1 MKIIS
6 GCVIA
11 VLLACVGA
19 RAFAQ
24 TNSSALQGKVFT
36 NSGPAD
42 SATVVLLNYPDSS
55 VVKSTISSKAGGFY
69 FDRLSGGK
77 YIIFITKLNYSKSY
91 SGPYEVVQGKS
102 RDIGFIT
109 INGSS
114 AQLAGVTIAGKK
126 NFVEVKSDR
135 TVLNVDQNVMSAGAS
150 LLDVLATSPGVKV
163 VNDEILYHGGQKAL
177 IAINGK
183 PVLLSGE
190 ELVNFLRNYQSS
202 SVSRIELIDNP
213 GAKYDAGSSS
223 GGMINIILK
232 RSKDFG
238 SNVSLTESAGYGD
251 KYKFNTGI
259 NYNLR
264 TEKLNLFASYNYV
277 NNSISHTISTDRLIN
292 SNGQANNFDL
302 DYRAD
307 VKASNNTFNV
317 GADYQLTSLQ
327 TIGFLING
335 FDNDGNISKNSTTQV
350 LTNGLLDSSINA
362 TSKINRNIYD
372 LNYNLNY
379 KASLDKA
386 SKSVLSADADYSDYH
401 RSSSETLRNDF
412 FNASGQNENTPLFYL
427 DNSPSHITIKSAN
440 VDFSQAVSKNSQLN
454 VGVKSS
460 QVNSD
465 NQINFDQLISGIY
478 ADIPSLT
485 DHFVYKERINAG
497 YLQFNSKFNKTSLS
511 VSLRGEYTH
520 FTAESI
526 NPSRHADSSYF
537 SLFPNAQLSQ
547 QLDKDNQLTLSYSRN
562 INRPNYQD
570 LNPFVSYVDE
580 FYSSTGNPFLKPDFI
595 NTYRVSDLFLNKYRG
610 SLSMIV
616 TDNFFATIFE
626 QNDVTKAYVTTKANL
641 GTRYQY
647 VAEFSVPV
655 DIANWWHMDAD
666 FTAFHERYVYKN
678 DTVGSK
684 NTNGITIDLNQNFK
698 ATSKL
703 SFQVIGH
710 YDSPS
715 YYVISQYT
723 DLFWLNAGVTY
734 SILENKGAI
743 KLAASDIFN
752 TFYNKYQ
759 TNFANL
765 NIASRDKVGSRF
777 IVATFTYRFGNS
789 SAKGRN
795 KTTDEQKR
803 LVGSSNE

>member
-1 MKIIS
+1 
-6 GCVIA
+6 
-11 VLLACVGA
+11 
-19 RAFAQ
+19 
-24 TNSSALQGKVFT
+24 
-36 NSGPAD
+36 
-42 SATVVLLNYPDSS
+42 
-55 VVKSTISSKAGGFY
+55 
-69 FDRLSGGK
+69 
-77 YIIFITKLNYSKSY
+77 
-91 SGPYEVVQGKS
+91 
-102 RDIGFIT
+102 
-109 INGSS
+109 
-114 AQLAGVTIAGKK
+114 
-126 NFVEVKSDR
+126 
-135 TVLNVDQNVMSAGAS
+135 MSAGAS
-150 LLDVLATSPGVKV
+150 LLDVLATSPGIKV

-183 PVLLSGE
+183 PVLLSGD
-190 ELVNFLRNYQSS
+190 ELINFLKNYQSS

-213 GAKYDAGSSS
+213 GAKYDAGGSG

-277 NNSISHTISTDRLIN
+277 NNSISHTINTDRLIN
-292 SNGQANNFDL
+292 SNGQMDNFDL

-317 GADYQLTSLQ
+317 GADYQLTPLQ

-335 FDNDGNISKNSTTQV
+335 FDNNGNISKNSTTRV

-379 KASLDKA
+379 KVSLDKA

-401 RSSSETLRNDF
+401 RASSESLRNDF
-412 FNASGQNENTPLFYL
+412 FNASGQNENTPIFYL

-440 VDFSQAVSKNSQLN
+440 VDFSQVVSKNSQLDA
-454 VGVKSS
+454 GVKSS

-465 NQINFDQLISGIY
+465 NQIAFDQLISGIY

-485 DHFVYKERINAG
+485 DHFVYKERIDAS
-497 YLQFNSKFNKTSLS
+497 YLQFNTKFNKTSLS

-580 FYSSTGNPFLKPDFI
+580 FYSSKGNPFLKPDFI
-595 NTYRVSDLFLNKYRG
+595 NTYRISDLFLNKYRG

-616 TDNFFATIFE
+616 TDNYFATIFE
-626 QNDVTKAYVTTKANL
+626 QNDVTKAYITTKANL

-647 VAEFSVPV
+647 VAEFSVP
-655 DIANWWHMDAD
+655 INITNWWHMDAD
-666 FTAFHERYVYKN
+666 FTAFHERYVYTI
-678 DTVGSK
+678 DTVGNK

-715 YYVISQYT
+715 YFVISQYT
-723 DLFWLNAGVTY
+723 ELFWLNAGVTY
-734 SILENKGAI
+734 SILQNKGAI

-752 TFYNKYQ
+752 TNYNKYQ

-765 NIASRDKVGSRF
+765 DIASRDKVGSRF

-789 SAKGRN
+789 SAKGRS